1 MIPNRLSLISLESDI
16 NYRVIL
22 VYFYDGK
29 DFLTVDNCIW
39 KGTITPQILLTLVEV
54 FLLVNRPRSCFERP
68 ILYNS
73 AVKEDLIVGTVISLT
88 FVIGRIFRKR
98 AAVMGKPFKL
108 TKVSLVSDLIQV
120 RLVIGSVSA
129 RNETRDDTS

>member
-73 AVKEDLIVGTVISLT
+73 AVKEDLI
-88 FVIGRIFRKR
+88 
-98 AAVMGKPFKL
+98 
-108 TKVSLVSDLIQV
+108 SLVSDLIQV